1 MINIR
6 KLKNKL
12 LPRISQKQ
20 ELCNSLPEGSKS
32 IGKLKPTNIKTSSS
46 VVAVLF
52 ASLVLV
58 ACSSGGSGGGPSN
71 PGNLGSAANNDY
83 DFKIAEAITRAAPNP
98 NSIIAR
104 VRLNEN
110 NIKAAVARTLGRGSD
125 QISQI
130 TLISSGTGDYELDVE
145 FATLAGNAAAALYYE
160 VDFDPN
166 NPMIVAI
173 TPKAAPSGSLFTQGD
188 IFNLVPNL
196 SFDLVVNVPAAAN
209 GRGEKITS
217 TFRVGL
223 ASATDSQFDEA
234 DPFNFNPRAL
244 LQPRVGSVMGNLTS
258 DIEVRIN
265 ENNPFNGAFT
275 AISPNGAG
283 TSNILSAFG
292 LSFKNLDRT
301 VYLGLEDLS
310 GGDCKSGEIY
320 LDASGYVVRA
330 ADIFNFEDAD
340 DYPSALPDCR
350 LMISYDGVNYDP
362 VGVPLTAATQTSL
375 GAAQRLGTTATA
387 TGTKGCPS
395 GLTDCY
401 YADLDIQVQDLNER
415 PSVQL
420 ISGGNAVTA
429 FTGSSEGVGPLP
441 EYTTAAVVASG
452 ALASGADIESMML
465 RIFDQDLIHPRN
477 PSSGHYSIL
486 LGGTS
491 ISVSPGHGHG
501 KFRLVNTSLPTYSST
516 ITAGD
521 IALEVNKSRLDFE
534 DFVRGNQLDA
544 DGKAIYTI
552 RVSVVDPQGLSATES
567 FTYEVTDVTYNP
579 LFVNATNPRQTI
591 SSGDFQLDL
600 KSAIQ
605 TGTGDPRPIYV
616 LPGIHTYQN
625 NLANIG
631 RIAAVNPETGTD
643 NELEYF
649 LAATNARV
657 STSTGFSLVRGN
669 RNLGRDLVIARA
681 DLLPNDRG
689 SVTSFNAIG
698 AAYKTAQTTAV
709 YTDPQFSIIVDS
721 SQYSNL
727 ANLPGRASTDVY
739 FKDNSVVAMLAERV
753 ASGTAVNFTD
763 ELSTPGVSQM
773 TDVLSFNV
781 ERPSQ
786 NIDDEPRYGFVP
798 ANLLGSV
805 NGFISQVA
813 GSQAYVVG
821 AGNNLFNINPES
833 GQITTRTDADN
844 IVFASPGYYVLPVY
858 VRDAA
863 SHTQANG
870 EFTNRDL
877 GSVDIALVTLFIE
890 DDNAAPAI
898 VSTAPARQNE
908 MPGNTSS
915 PLEVKI
921 TVPETAGSQGTQVG
935 DRIFSFVVSDDNNR
949 YGGEDNLGTTFEM
962 AAGISGSP
970 SPTLLD
976 RYLNVTFRAS
986 DNQEQLIAD
995 VTLKAELDYED
1006 STVLT
1011 AFVPANQGKFI
1022 VKITDAGEYELNSG
1036 TLEAEAKSSVT
1047 NPEDIQLQ
1055 VNMRVTDIAEA
1066 PELEVDGSLA
1076 TLTISETAALN
1087 TRVQNGNS
1095 DLVIN
1100 IENPRALAA
1109 APAAGAKYQF
1119 NTSGGFNYVLT
1130 GDLANILQVEQ
1141 DLAATTTTSTDP
1153 VPLVLTV
1160 RDRDALENVG
1170 DGRTFP
1176 LTIRMTTPN
1185 GLSSNTISLNVMVE
1199 DAGQT
1204 PTLDP
1209 TDFTPLNVSED
1220 NAPNGVSGYVIP
1232 WPQGMMLTPDSVT
1245 DDWDDNILTG
1255 SGVRAAFDIGFRLE
1269 NQAVANAANLF
1280 GSRDF
1285 KPLGL
1290 RRNTQNNQ
1298 WELYVADG
1306 NFIEAVLFGDITAD
1320 IVAYDTLRDAAS
1332 AMLASASITVTV
1344 DAASGGKNLVYRGAG
1359 NAADAST
1366 YTASYTQN
1374 AFIDAPRRFN
1384 PVVYNYTDPRVAAGT
1399 IRAGSFVLTPGTGSR
1414 PGMVFTASVAG
1425 GSDTLDG
1432 NFISRSISATPDF
1445 ENAATGTAGAGNLDF
1460 VAGTALPDTRIT
1472 PDLAQ
1477 INLNANTNLTDT
1489 SSVRIFR
1496 AENGALVDASAEFNR
1511 YFTLNIVNTAT
1522 ASTQL
1527 QIAQRVISRPG
1538 SPGLGGLA
1546 GPATNYLALDSL
1558 PLFQGAEDQHNFT
1571 YYLRAYSGGTVASN
1585 NARFHALA
1593 QFNLLVKAPAN
1604 NPASITFPVP
1614 VLSRDTATNK
1624 VATRSSDF
1632 SYTRPELVFTPTRAF
1647 SENLGVLGLSNAQE
1661 TAEPITDSEFKLAYT
1676 NLGNEN
1682 DLLAYNFALQ
1692 LTNAAGEQVDFLVW
1706 QGQNPAPTGT
1716 GWVRNYLQL
1725 NRPLQADELGEY
1737 NVAWSVT
1744 DETGDPVAELA
1755 GSFILLAY
1763 DATLNPVLA
1772 EGEEAYFADFVS
1784 AVANGQPLEIINDIV
1799 GYSAIEVKAGTEI
1812 SLDFSIIDG
1821 DPQDGVPHAPEASNI
1836 LRPTGFAWQGLSK
1849 LPDYS
1854 DYSCANVIKDLAIT
1868 NYVALPADPAQSIA
1882 KVSFTALVDSANGG
1896 CWLSFIDGED
1906 GAFFD
1911 RTLIISIQP

>member
-1 MINIR
+1 M
-6 KLKNKL
+6 
-12 LPRISQKQ
+12 
-20 ELCNSLPEGSKS
+20 
-32 IGKLKPTNIKTSSS
+32 
-46 VVAVLF
+46 AVLF

-58 ACSSGGSGGGPSN
+58 ACSSGGSGGGGPASG
-71 PGNLGSAANNDY
+71 GNLGVAPNNDY
-83 DFKIAEAITRAAPNP
+83 SFKVASVSRQLTTGS
-98 NSIIAR
+98 SIR
-104 VRLNEN
+104 VGRVLLNEN
-110 NIKAAVARTLGRGSD
+110 NIKVEVARILGRSAAEINQLTAGTDYTLTAEFGSG
-125 QISQI
+125 SA
-130 TLISSGTGDYELDVE
+130 SS
-145 FATLAGNAAAALYYE
+145 AARLYYE
-160 VDFDPN
+160 LNFVATAMAVDIEARDP
-166 NPMIVAI
+166 
-173 TPKAAPSGSLFTQGD
+173 TGRDFTLAD
-188 IFNLVPNL
+188 IFELVPN
-196 SFDLVVNVPAAAN
+196 FDFNLVVNVLAAAN
-209 GRGEKITS
+209 GRGQKITS

-223 ASATDSQFDEA
+223 APMTGSQFDPN
-234 DPFNFNPRAL
+234 DPFSFEPRVL
-244 LQPRVGSVMGNLTS
+244 LQPRAGSVAGNLTS
-258 DIEVRIN
+258 TIQARIN

-292 LSFKNLDRT
+292 LRFKNLDRT
-301 VYLGLEDLS
+301 VYLGLEDVSAS
-310 GGDCKSGEIY
+310 GGDCKSSEIY
-320 LDASGYVVRA
+320 LDANGYVARA
-330 ADIFNFEDAD
+330 SDIFNFEGAD
-340 DYPSALPDCR
+340 DHPSALPDCR
-350 LMISYDGVNYDP
+350 LMISYDGVRYDP

-375 GAAQRLGTTATA
+375 GAAQRLGTVATA
-387 TGTKGCPS
+387 QSGVAKGCPA

-401 YADLDIQVQDLNER
+401 YADLDIQVQDVNER

-429 FTGSSEGVGPLP
+429 FIGSPEGVGPLP

-452 ALASGADIESMML
+452 ALASGADIDSHQL
-465 RIFDQDLIHPRN
+465 RIFDQDLIDPQNRAG
-477 PSSGHYSIL
+477 GHYSIV

-501 KFRLVNTSLPTYSST
+501 KFRLVNTSLPAYSST
-516 ITAGD
+516 IAAGH

-552 RVSVVDPQGLSATES
+552 RVSVVDPQGGSATES
-567 FTYEVTDVTYNP
+567 FTYEVTDVVYNP
-579 LFVNATNPRQTI
+579 LFVNATTPRQTI

-600 KSAIQ
+600 NPAIQ
-605 TGTGDPRPIYV
+605 TGAGTTRPIYV

-631 RIAAVNPETGTD
+631 RVAAVNPETGTD
-643 NELEYF
+643 NDLDYF

-669 RNLGRDLVIARA
+669 RNIGRDLVITRA
-681 DLLPNDRG
+681 DLLPSDRG

-698 AAYKTAQTTAV
+698 AAYKTAQTTAA
-709 YTDPQFSIIVDS
+709 YTDPQFSIQVAS

-727 ANLPGRASTDVY
+727 ANLPGRTATADVY
-739 FKDNSVVAMLAERV
+739 FTDNSIGARIDERTAGSAITFV
-753 ASGTAVNFTD
+753 NDGGTDQGN
-763 ELSTPGVSQM
+763 EL
-773 TDVLSFNV
+773 DFNV
-781 ERPSQ
+781 NTPTTNQLDS
-786 NIDDEPRYGFVP
+786 PRYGLVP
-798 ANLLGSV
+798 ADLLGSV
-805 NGFISQVA
+805 NGLLSQLG

-821 AGNNLFNINPES
+821 AGNDFFDINPQS
-833 GQITTRTDADN
+833 GQISTRTGVDN
-844 IVFASPGYYVLPVY
+844 LVFASPGYYVLPVY
-858 VRDAA
+858 VRNLATATRTGPVSIAA
-863 SHTQANG
+863 HLN
-870 EFTNRDL
+870 EL
-877 GSVDIALVTLFIE
+877 DIALVTLLIE
-890 DDNAAPAI
+890 DDNAAPTL
-898 VSTAPARQNE
+898 VSTTPAGQNE
-908 MPGNTSS
+908 TPSNTSS
-915 PLEVKI
+915 PLEVRI

-935 DRIFSFVVSDDNNR
+935 DRLFSFVVSDDNNL
-949 YGGEDNLGTTFEM
+949 YGGVDNLGTTFEM

-970 SPTLLD
+970 SPALLD
-976 RYLNVTFRAS
+976 RYLNVTFRAGG
-986 DNQEQLIAD
+986 NQEQLIAD

-1006 STVLT
+1006 SAVLT
-1011 AFVPANQGKFI
+1011 AFAPANQGKFI

-1036 TLEAEAKSSVT
+1036 TLVAEAKSPAASQ
-1047 NPEDIQLQ
+1047 EDLQLR

-1066 PELEVDGSLA
+1066 PELKVDGSLA
-1076 TLTISETAALN
+1076 TLTISETASRN

-1109 APAAGAKYQF
+1109 VPAAGTKYQF
-1119 NTSGGFNYVLT
+1119 NASSGFNYMLT

-1160 RDRDALENVG
+1160 RDEDALENVG

-1199 DAGQT
+1199 DAGQ
-1204 PTLDP
+1204 PATLP
-1209 TDFTPLNVSED
+1209 AITGLTVNED
-1220 NAPNGVSGYVIP
+1220 NAPNGASGYVIP
-1232 WPQGMMLTPDSVT
+1232 WPQGIGGSLTPASVT
-1245 DDWDDNILTG
+1245 DDWDDRVLGG
-1255 SGVRAAFDIGFRLE
+1255 SGLTPGFNIQFRLE
-1269 NQAVANAANLF
+1269 NQAVANTANLY
-1280 GSRDF
+1280 GSSNF

-1290 RRNTQNNQ
+1290 RTTQNGQ
-1298 WELYVADG
+1298 QELYVADG

-1320 IVAYDTLRDAAS
+1320 IVVYDTLRDAAS
-1332 AMLASASITVTV
+1332 AELARASITVTV
-1344 DAASGGKNLVYRGAG
+1344 VAASGGKNLVYRGAG

-1374 AFIDAPRRFN
+1374 AFVAGRQDAN
-1384 PVVYNYTDPRVAAGT
+1384 MVLYNYTNPRVAAGT
-1399 IRAGSFVLTPGTGSR
+1399 IGTGGTILTPNGGIVSTINVVDGAGTLEGNFPARNTGIDFGTITEFSQPAAATPPTPGANNLDLPAGPALPGTGSGTTI
-1414 PGMVFTASVAG
+1414 PTAV
-1425 GSDTLDG
+1425 
-1432 NFISRSISATPDF
+1432 TP
-1445 ENAATGTAGAGNLDF
+1445 L
-1460 VAGTALPDTRIT
+1460 
-1472 PDLAQ
+1472 LAQ

-1489 SSVRIFR
+1489 SSVRILR
-1496 AENGALVDASAEFNR
+1496 AEGGELVDAAAEFNR
-1511 YFTLNIVNTAT
+1511 YFTLNVVNTAT

-1527 QIAQRVISRPG
+1527 QIAQRIISRDG
-1538 SPGLGGLA
+1538 APGLGGNVR
-1546 GPATNYLALDSL
+1546 TSNYFALDSL

-1571 YYLRAYSGGTVASN
+1571 YYLRTYSGGTVASN
-1585 NARFHALA
+1585 NASFYALA
-1593 QFNLLVKAPAN
+1593 QFNLIVEAAS
-1604 NPASITFPVP
+1604 NPTPPNFPLPPVTRGTADAS
-1614 VLSRDTATNK
+1614 ANK
-1624 VATRSSDF
+1624 VATRLSGF

-1661 TAEPITDSEFKLAYT
+1661 TAEPITDSEFKLAYA
-1676 NLGNEN
+1676 NLENEN

-1706 QGQNPAPTGT
+1706 QGQNPEPTGT

-1882 KVSFTALVDSANGG
+1882 KVSFTALADSANGG